1 MKATDNANAALQ
13 RAQKAYE
20 DAGRELKFAEL
31 VQSTLPVPPE
41 NSLAHPLHGCVGSV
55 WYNRK
60 TRAEAV
66 NIFQAFAAAGM
77 VRPHYVV
84 RDSIYT
90 SIYALSALT
99 DKHRSISE
107 VLALTKPW
115 TSMDAELSFH
125 AQLPTGETI
134 GVGAHYPLN
143 LLGRYVKD
151 DPRRKVHFRWQW
163 EAAEDLE
170 HMRALIVYGGY
181 STTGDGSRKT
191 PVYAFTTEA
200 ELLKFAGLDVVDGS
214 EVVAEGGA
222 T

>member
-1 MKATDNANAALQ
+1 MKVIDNANAALQ

-55 WYNRK
+55 RYSAK

-66 NIFQAFAAAGM
+66 NVFREFADAGL
-77 VRPHYVV
+77 VRPCYVV
-84 RDSIYT
+84 EDGLYT
-90 SIYALSALT
+90 SIYALGAIT
-99 DKHRSISE
+99 DKHNIRAE

-191 PVYAFTTEA
+191 PVYAFMTEA

>member
-1 MKATDNANAALQ
+1 MHTIDNANAALQ

-31 VQSTLPVPPE
+31 VQSTLPIPPE
-41 NSLAHPLHGCVGSV
+41 NSLAYPLHGRVGSV
-55 WYNRK
+55 WYNVK

-66 NIFQAFAAAGM
+66 SIFQVFAAAGL

-84 RDSIYT
+84 RDSLFT

-99 DKHRSISE
+99 DKHRDVSE

-115 TSMDAELSFH
+115 TSMEAELSFH

-134 GVGAHYPLN
+134 GVDVRYPLS

-151 DPRRKVHFRWQW
+151 DPKLKVHFRWDW
-163 EAAEDLE
+163 EAAEDLN

-181 STTGDGSRKT
+181 ATTGDGSKKT
-191 PVYAFTTEA
+191 PVYAFRTEA
-200 ELLKFAGLDVVDGS
+200 ELLKFAGLDA
-214 EVVAEGGA
+214 AEGGA
-222 T
+222 A

>member
-13 RAQKAYE
+13 RARQAYE

-31 VQSTLPVPPE
+31 VQSALPIPPE
-41 NSLAHPLHGCVGSV
+41 NSLAYPLHGRVGSV
-55 WYNRK
+55 WYSRK

-66 NIFQAFAAAGM
+66 SVFQALAAAGL
-77 VRPHYVV
+77 VRPQYVV
-84 RDSIYT
+84 KDSIYT
-90 SIYALSALT
+90 SIFALSALT
-99 DKHRSISE
+99 DKHRNVSE

-115 TSMDAELSFH
+115 TSMEAELSFH

-134 GVGAHYPLN
+134 GVDVRYPLS

-151 DPRRKVHFRWQW
+151 DPKLKVHFRWDW
-163 EAAEDLE
+163 EAAEDLG

-181 STTGDGSRKT
+181 STTGDGSQKT
-191 PVYAFTTEA
+191 PVYAFRTEA
-200 ELLKFAGLDVVDGS
+200 ELLKFAGLDVAEGG

-222 T
+222 A

>member
-13 RAQKAYE
+13 RARQAYE

-31 VQSTLPVPPE
+31 VQSALPIPPE
-41 NSLAHPLHGCVGSV
+41 NSLAYPLHGRVGSV
-55 WYNRK
+55 WYNVK

-66 NIFQAFAAAGM
+66 SVFQAFAAAGL
-77 VRPHYVV
+77 VRPQYVV
-84 RDSIYT
+84 KDSLYT
-90 SIYALSALT
+90 SIFTLSALT
-99 DKHRSISE
+99 DKHRNVSE

-115 TSMDAELSFH
+115 TSMEAELSFH

-134 GVGAHYPLN
+134 GVDVRYPLS

-151 DPRRKVHFRWQW
+151 DPKLKVHFRWDW
-163 EAAEDLE
+163 EAAEDMD

-181 STTGDGSRKT
+181 ATTGDGSRKT